1 MEKGC
6 LIYKTPDGTFC
17 FPEGSAGLVNANV
30 LHRAGMDQNSSCI
43 IQKILIFSPTFI
55 SSKENRIYRDYV
67 NPILTSGCELFCFSG
82 KQLDLVHRSFS
93 LFDEDCGYEILLRN
107 LLSEILLE
115 CYKMLSEPLSFRH
128 ADAADHKLLR
138 MIAFIEEHISEK
150 ITVTDVASS
159 VYISDRDCYR
169 RFQKELKETP
179 LQFIQS
185 VRLEKACQ
193 LLSQTD
199 LPVSEITCLCG
210 FRDSSYFS
218 SFFSGK
224 MGCTP
229 GSYRRMAHEQK
240 SDFSDYLPK

>member
-1 MEKGC
+1 M
-6 LIYKTPDGTFC
+6 
-17 FPEGSAGLVNANV
+17 
-30 LHRAGMDQNSSCI
+30 
-43 IQKILIFSPTFI
+43 
-55 SSKENRIYRDYV
+55 
-67 NPILTSGCELFCFSG
+67 
-82 KQLDLVHRSFS
+82 HRSFS
-93 LFDEDCGYEILLRN
+93 LSDEDCGYEILLRN